1 MAESPAQKTSTDSL
15 FEAPLRIRIYGEPVL
30 RQTAVPISEITDEDR
45 QLADD
50 MLATMYT
57 RSNGIGLAATQVGI
71 LKRLIVIDVNRHDLD
86 SNPLV
91 LINPEIQEKSGDTTM
106 EEGCLSLPDI
116 TGEVTRPE
124 NVTVTALD
132 LDGEPLRIQATD
144 ILSRAIQHEVDH
156 LNGILFIDSIHPLQC
171 KSLQRRLRRLQR
183 ESRQFKSENGLN

>member
-91 LINPEIQEKSGDTTM
+91 LINPEIQEKSGDTAM
-106 EEGCLSLPDI
+106 AEGCLSLPDI

-156 LNGILFIDSIHPLQC
+156 LNGILFIDLIHPLQC

>member
-1 MAESPAQKTSTDSL
+1 MAENPVQNPSTDSL

-30 RQTAVPISEITDEDR
+30 RQTAVPISEVTDEDQ

-57 RSNGIGLAATQVGI
+57 RPNGIGLAATQVGI
-71 LKRLIVIDVNRHDLD
+71 LKRLIVVDVNRQDLD
-86 SNPLV
+86 SKPLV
-91 LINPEIQEKSGDTTM
+91 LINPEIQDGSGDTTM

-124 NVTVTALD
+124 SVTVTALD

-144 ILSRAIQHEVDH
+144 MLSRVIQHEVDH
-156 LNGILFIDSIHPLQC
+156 LNGILFIDLVHPLSR
-171 KSLQRRLRRLQR
+171 KSLQRKLRRLQR
-183 ESRQFKSENGLN
+183 QSRQFKSENEPH

>member
-1 MAESPAQKTSTDSL
+1 MAENPAQKTSTDSL

-91 LINPEIQEKSGDTTM
+91 LINPEIQEKSGDTAM

-156 LNGILFIDSIHPLQC
+156 LNGILFIDLIHPLQC

-183 ESRQFKSENGLN
+183 ESHQFKSENGLN

>member
-71 LKRLIVIDVNRHDLD
+71 LKRLIVIDVNRQDLD
-86 SNPLV
+86 SKPLV
-91 LINPEIQEKSGDTTM
+91 LINPEIQERPGNSTM

-156 LNGILFIDSIHPLQC
+156 LNGILFIDLIHPLQC

>member
-91 LINPEIQEKSGDTTM
+91 LINPEIQEKSGDTAM

-132 LDGEPLRIQATD
+132 LDGEPLCIQATD

-156 LNGILFIDSIHPLQC
+156 LNGILFIDLIHPLQC

>member
-156 LNGILFIDSIHPLQC
+156 LNGILFIDLIHPLQC
-171 KSLQRRLRRLQR
+171 KSLQRRLRKLQR

>member
-1 MAESPAQKTSTDSL
+1 MAENPAQKTSTDSL

-91 LINPEIQEKSGDTTM
+91 LINPEIQEKSGDTAM

-156 LNGILFIDSIHPLQC
+156 LNGILFIDLIHPLQC

>member
-1 MAESPAQKTSTDSL
+1 M
-15 FEAPLRIRIYGEPVL
+15 RIRIYGEPVL

-71 LKRLIVIDVNRHDLD
+71 LKRLIVIDVNRQDLD

-91 LINPEIQEKSGDTTM
+91 LINPEIQERSGDATM

-116 TGEVTRPE
+116 TGEVTRAE

-144 ILSRAIQHEVDH
+144 MLSRAIQHEVDH
-156 LNGILFIDSIHPLQC
+156 LNGILFIDLIHPLQC
-171 KSLQRRLRRLQR
+171 KSLQRRLRRLKR
-183 ESRQFKSENGLN
+183 DSRQFKSENGLN

>member
-91 LINPEIQEKSGDTTM
+91 LINPEIQEKSGDTAM

-156 LNGILFIDSIHPLQC
+156 LNGILFIDLIHPLQC

>member
-1 MAESPAQKTSTDSL
+1 MAESPTQKTSTDSL

-71 LKRLIVIDVNRHDLD
+71 LKRLIVIDVNRQDLD

-91 LINPEIQEKSGDTTM
+91 LINPEIQERAGETTM

-116 TGEVTRPE
+116 TGEVTRAE

-144 ILSRAIQHEVDH
+144 MLSRAIQHEVDH
-156 LNGILFIDSIHPLQC
+156 LNGILFIDLIHPLQC
-171 KSLQRRLRRLQR
+171 KSLQRRLRRLKR
-183 ESRQFKSENGLN
+183 DSRQFKSENGLN